1 MLCRMVLR
9 IWRGWTTP
17 ANADTYERIVS
28 TEVLPG
34 IAARNVRGYHGA
46 FLLRRGLADEVEF
59 ATIMQFDSLDAV
71 RAFAGD
77 DYETAYVPP
86 DARAVLKRFDER
98 SAHYDVL
105 MTPERPGAA

>member
-1 MLCRMVLR
+1 MVLR

-17 ANADTYERIVS
+17 ANADAYERIVS
-28 TEVLPG
+28 TQVLPG
-34 IAARNVRGYHGA
+34 IAARNVPGYHGA
-46 FLLRRGLADEVEF
+46 FLLRRTLAAGDEIEF
-59 ATIMQFDSLDAV
+59 ATIMQFDSLEAV
-71 RAFAGD
+71 REFAGD

-105 MTPERPGAA
+105 MTPERDAAA

>member
-1 MLCRMVLR
+1 MVLR

-17 ANADTYERIVS
+17 ANADAYERIVS
-28 TEVLPG
+28 TAVLPG
-34 IAARNVRGYHGA
+34 IAARNVPGYHGA
-46 FLLRRGLADEVEF
+46 FLLRRELPDDDEVEF
-59 ATIMQFDSLDAV
+59 ATIMHFDSLDAV

-105 MTPERPGAA
+105 MTPERPAAV

>member
-1 MLCRMVLR
+1 MVLR

-17 ANADTYERIVS
+17 ANADAYQRIVS
-28 TEVLPG
+28 TQVLPG
-34 IAARNVRGYHGA
+34 IAARHVPGYHGA
-46 FLLRRGLADEVEF
+46 FLLRRTLAAGEVEF

-77 DYETAYVPP
+77 DFEAAYVPA
-86 DARAVLKRFDER
+86 DARAVLERFDQR

-105 MTPERPGAA
+105 MAPGG